1 MTAFHKNPGSS
12 ELHKKGL
19 FNAIEFPEVGLFTV
33 VLDEKFYCIKYF
45 GRNCFAY
52 FVVFR
57 NLSCDCMLRAGG

>member
-33 VLDEKFYCIKYF
+33 VLDEKFYCIKC
-45 GRNCFAY
+45 GVLKNIDG
-52 FVVFR
+52 
-57 NLSCDCMLRAGG
+57 SEGLRL